1 MSQRGRIGSC
11 SIRVCLYL
19 KLGCFVH
26 QFCLFFSCIRFW
38 FFKTRCIRRHHSFDT
53 LTLCT
58 CEVSLAPLPQPR
70 AWEPAFNEPFADNH
84 LLSGSGC
91 QVATAGPILE
101 MRRWLRSERCGN
113 LPEGGT
119 AQKGQRQDLSLSL
132 WLHSPCFA
140 TTRSPAPQGDAWSK
154 AGSLFYKGPVRHLS
168 ASFLTDPP
176 GVLADPV
183 L

>member
-58 CEVSLAPLPQPR
+58 CEVSLAPLPSPGPGNQRLMSPLPITISFL
-70 AWEPAFNEPFADNH
+70 A
-84 LLSGSGC
+84 
-91 QVATAGPILE
+91 VAA
-101 MRRWLRSERCGN
+101 RWLP
-113 LPEGGT
+113 L
-119 AQKGQRQDLSLSL
+119 
-132 WLHSPCFA
+132 
-140 TTRSPAPQGDAWSK
+140 APFW
-154 AGSLFYKGPVRHLS
+154 R
-168 ASFLTDPP
+168 
-176 GVLADPV
+176 
-183 L
+183 

>member
-58 CEVSLAPLPQPR
+58 CEVSLAPLPSPGPR
-70 AWEPAFNEPFADNH
+70 
-84 LLSGSGC
+84 G
-91 QVATAGPILE
+91 
-101 MRRWLRSERCGN
+101 
-113 LPEGGT
+113 
-119 AQKGQRQDLSLSL
+119 LSLFLSFGL
-132 WLHSPCFA
+132 FA
-140 TTRSPAPQGDAWSK
+140 KRINVNT
-154 AGSLFYKGPVRHLS
+154 V
-168 ASFLTDPP
+168 
-176 GVLADPV
+176 
-183 L
+183 